1 MGRRSGHIGEILI
14 VFFVGVSTAL
24 CFDLTVLHT
33 NDVHGRFE
41 ETDKHGFSCVSNDA
55 CFGGVARI
63 ASVVKEVRNKEENV
77 VLVDGGDRF
86 TGTLWSAVYKGNAS
100 RVFFNELNYT
110 AIVSGFS
117 EGMFKRNHRLGQTP
131 SNILDT
137 TCCSRSN
144 TVLKD
149 VGISLNLSNNTCI
162 VDATML
168 HLSNGFSYFSL
179 CIDFGQS

>member
-1 MGRRSGHIGEILI
+1 MGRRSGHIGEIL
-14 VFFVGVSTAL
+14 VLFFVGVSTAL
-24 CFDLTVLHT
+24 CFDLTILHT

-117 EGMFKRNHRLGQTP
+117 G
-131 SNILDT
+131 
-137 TCCSRSN
+137 
-144 TVLKD
+144 
-149 VGISLNLSNNTCI
+149 
-162 VDATML
+162 
-168 HLSNGFSYFSL
+168 
-179 CIDFGQS
+179 